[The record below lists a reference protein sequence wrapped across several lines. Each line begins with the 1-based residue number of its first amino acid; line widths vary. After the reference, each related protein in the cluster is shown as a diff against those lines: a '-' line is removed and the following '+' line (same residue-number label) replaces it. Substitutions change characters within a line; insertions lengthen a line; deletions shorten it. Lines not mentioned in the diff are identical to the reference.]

1 MVDISQVKYSVS
13 VIGDD
18 GTQYNIKNYIQGLGW
33 EESSKEISMRLTFK
47 ARNDDTSKGQLSSLV
62 KPGKPHCSNRQRW
75 RFFQWGGGSRVC

>member
-47 ARNDDTSKGQLSSLV
+47 ARNDDT
-62 KPGKPHCSNRQRW
+62 
-75 RFFQWGGGSRVC
+75 